1 MRRGFEFMELA
12 GIYDEFRLS
21 AKGSQGL
28 VHLFA
33 PENRNVPVDTASH
46 EKRGRGDVFH
56 FVEKGQLVP
65 YGVVFPGVA
74 ELSVIVELILIVAIE
89 AGEFGG
95 AGAGNRGFE
104 TLRLGD
110 DEVRGDAPV
119 GPAPDAELIGIGN
132 ALRYSVV
139 HHGHVVLKILV
150 APISPDRLAII
161 LAIAG

>member
-1 MRRGFEFMELA
+1 MRRICQEHAGAEPHSDPVRSLFGIVRWLARGVPGQGGRSRLAFHVVSIPGEIALQAVREMRRGFEFMELA

-65 YGVVFPGVA
+65 YGV
-74 ELSVIVELILIVAIE
+74 
-89 AGEFGG
+89 
-95 AGAGNRGFE
+95 
-104 TLRLGD
+104 
-110 DEVRGDAPV
+110 
-119 GPAPDAELIGIGN
+119 
-132 ALRYSVV
+132 
-139 HHGHVVLKILV
+139 
-150 APISPDRLAII
+150 
-161 LAIAG
+161 